1 MGVWIKYKNK
11 VMEVTTFE
19 ILDIKTKTDK
29 GNYAYAGQGVT
40 FYAPD
45 GDVIVVCYDSKEK
58 AKMVFDKLTERI
70 ARLEILTRCIQG
82 FDPEI
87 LNEDAEDEVTLK
99 ALLDLMIFEVPND
112 NTDPIFKEWE
122 KEKKANEAL
131 KAKPKSVKDVKKPVV
146 NYNKMAV
153 KKNGKN

>member
-19 ILDIKTKTDK
+19 ILDMRTKTDK
-29 GNYAYAGQGVT
+29 GNYAYAGQGLS
-40 FYAPD
+40 FFAPD
-45 GDVIVVCYDSKEK
+45 GDVIVVGYDSKEK

-70 ARLEILTRCIQG
+70 ARLEILTRCVQG

-87 LNEDAEDEVTLK
+87 LNEDEDDEVTLQ

-112 NTDPIFKEWE
+112 KADPIFKEWE
-122 KEKKANEAL
+122 KEVKKA
-131 KAKPKSVKDVKKPVV
+131 KVKKDG
-146 NYNKMAV
+146 NS
-153 KKNGKN
+153 